1 MRLISISSRSISPS
15 LDVLQTIL
23 LIGISLN
30 LNAAAMR
37 SADSKSS
44 NSFFWL
50 YNFEKFGDIYPTNL
64 DNVILRNYPIM
75 LNGIFVSTKTA
86 FHVGHEYLIIL
97 A

>member
-15 LDVLQTIL
+15 FRCASDNSSNWNFIK
-23 LIGISLN
+23 SKRCS
-30 LNAAAMR
+30 NAW

-75 LNGIFVSTKTA
+75 LNGILFQQRLR
-86 FHVGHEYLIIL
+86 FML
-97 A
+97 AMNI

>member
-1 MRLISISSRSISPS
+1 MLG
-15 LDVLQTIL
+15 L
-23 LIGISLN
+23 LILN
-30 LNAAAMR
+30 LLTLA
-37 SADSKSS
+37 
-44 NSFFWL
+44 FWL